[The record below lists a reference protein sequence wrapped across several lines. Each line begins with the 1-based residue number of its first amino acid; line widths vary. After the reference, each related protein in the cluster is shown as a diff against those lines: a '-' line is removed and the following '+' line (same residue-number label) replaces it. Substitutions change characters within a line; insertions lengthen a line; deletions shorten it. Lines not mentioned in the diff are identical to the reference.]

1 MSLSLK
7 LISDSRYNQI
17 EEASQDANNG
27 PDARNRAWENAGQNF
42 LDELWHRYGSSFPK
56 AANACPDYGETSSA
70 LSRML

>member
-17 EEASQDANNG
+17 EEQSQDANNG
-27 PDARNRAWENAGQNF
+27 PEARSKAWENANQNF
-42 LDELWHRYGSSFPK
+42 IDNLWHTYGSSFPK
-56 AANACPDYGETSSA
+56 AANTCPEYGETST